1 MIPRELLRKVRRI
14 ELRSRRLVNDVFAGS
29 YHSVFKGRGIEFDEV
44 REYTVGDDVRTIDWN
59 VTARMGQP
67 FVKKYVEERE
77 LTVVL
82 IVDVSA
88 SHHFG
93 SRVQLKRDLIAEL
106 AAVLAFSAIRNN
118 DRVGLLMFSEQVERF
133 VPPRKGVAHGLRVI
147 REVLAA
153 EPQRLGTDVG
163 PALEFLTHA
172 LHRQAVVFLMS
183 DFLFPDPCVRR
194 MAVAARRHDL
204 IAVIVSDR
212 RELAWPRVGV
222 VDWQDAETG
231 SRRVLD
237 SSNSQVRRALT
248 ELVAAHR
255 TTWLDWLRR
264 MGVDTIQVATGE
276 PYDRALVQFF
286 RERQRRLHG

>member
-14 ELRSRRLVNDVFAGS
+14 ELRSRRLVNEVFAGS

-44 REYTVGDDVRTIDWN
+44 REYAIGDDVRTIDWN

-82 IVDVSA
+82 VADVSA
-88 SHHFG
+88 SNRFG
-93 SRVQLKRDLIAEL
+93 SRAQLKRDLIAEL

-118 DRVGLLMFSEQVERF
+118 DRVGVLLFSEQVERF

-153 EPQRLGTDVG
+153 EPTRPGTDAG
-163 PALEFLTHA
+163 PALEFLNHA
-172 LHRQAVVFLMS
+172 LHRRAVVFLLS
-183 DFLFPDPCVRR
+183 DFLFPDPHARR

-204 IAVIVSDR
+204 IAVFVSDR
-212 RELAWPRVGV
+212 REQAWPRVGV
-222 VDWQDAETG
+222 VEWCDAETG
-231 SRRVLD
+231 TRHMLD
-237 SSNSQVRRALT
+237 TSNARVRRALT
-248 ELVAAHR
+248 ESAAAHR
-255 TTWLDWLRR
+255 AGWLERLRR
-264 MGVDTIQVATGE
+264 IGVDTIEVSTGE
-276 PYDRALVQFF
+276 PYDRALVRFF
-286 RERQRRLHG
+286 RERERRLRR